1 MLELR
6 RRERALLF
14 GAVGANTLVY
24 TGARIVNGNRE
35 RICLSTAWDDAIP
48 FLPWTILVYWG
59 LALVLWGSGYH
70 LAAKQDKAEANRFFL
85 AHLLGEGVCFL
96 CFVMFPTTLERPDV
110 MINGPFSWMVQLTY
124 VLDRPDN
131 LHPSIHCFVSWLCHL
146 GVRDNSK
153 VPLWY
158 RRLSFLSAAV
168 VCVSTLTVKQHVLAD
183 AAAGIVLAEVS
194 FWAAGH
200 FVRIRERI
208 EKNTAS

>member
-14 GAVGANTLVY
+14 SAVAANTLAY
-24 TGARIVNGNRE
+24 TDARIVSGNRE
-35 RICLSTAWDDAIP
+35 RISLSTAWDDAIP

-96 CFVMFPTTLERPDV
+96 CFVLFPTTLERPDV
-110 MINGPFSWMVQLTY
+110 TINGPFSWMVQLTY

-131 LHPSIHCFVSWLCHL
+131 LLPSIHCFVSWLCCL
-146 GVRDNSK
+146 GARDSSK
-153 VPLWY
+153 APLWY
-158 RRLSFLSAAV
+158 RRVSFFSAAA

-194 FWAAGH
+194 FRSAGH
-200 FVRIRERI
+200 LCPYLERI
-208 EKNTAS
+208 EKNTVS